1 LLKLISMEMSWNNL
15 DYKNNLLFLL
25 LFLLHRSVVENNN
38 KNSKNKYKEL
48 KLFKLKENENFWYTR

>member
-1 LLKLISMEMSWNNL
+1 MEMSWNNL